1 MKSILHVVISEK
13 AIIYVFHIYCIQ
25 EERKKRLLARREM
38 RSIDVDE
45 FLTYIIP
52 NRPEPNLLNLMNNPG
67 HMNS

>member
-1 MKSILHVVISEK
+1 MCFISIVYRRKE
-13 AIIYVFHIYCIQ
+13 
-25 EERKKRLLARREM
+25 KKRLLARREM